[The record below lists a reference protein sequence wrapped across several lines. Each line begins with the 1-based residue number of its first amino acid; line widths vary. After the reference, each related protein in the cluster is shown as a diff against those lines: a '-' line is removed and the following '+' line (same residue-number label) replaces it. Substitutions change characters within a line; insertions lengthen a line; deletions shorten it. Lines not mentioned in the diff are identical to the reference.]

1 MASQMN
7 AEERRN
13 RVLEVVRVRGFASLP
28 DLATELQVSESTV
41 RRDLDFLEVIGVAR
55 RTHGGVFYTGP
66 SPKLPH
72 FDVRQSVEWDK
83 KRQIAQAAS
92 RLIEPGDTIVLDGGS
107 TTYELARVLVGK
119 PLQVVTNSL
128 PVAMLFS
135 TTDTVDLVLIGGN
148 VHSRTGVSL
157 GPYANEML
165 AKLNVQRAVLSVAG
179 INQRGFY
186 NSNLLLVE
194 TERAMM
200 KAADEVI
207 VVADSTKFGRSS
219 LAELGGLSEV
229 DALVTD
235 DRISD
240 EWTALLV
247 DAGVRVIVA
256 PPVPAVGRTSRVD
269 GRLES
274 AESEL
279 TENSEE

>member
-1 MASQMN
+1 MASQMS

-92 RLIEPGDTIVLDGGS
+92 LLIEPGDTILLDGGS
-107 TTYELARVLVGK
+107 TTYELARILVGK

-179 INQRGFY
+179 MNQRGFY

-194 TERAMM
+194 TERAMI

-229 DALVTD
+229 DVLVTD

-240 EWTALLV
+240 QWAAMLV

-256 PPVPAVGRTSRVD
+256 PPVQSIAKVSRDD
-269 GRLES
+269 GRIEP
-274 AESEL
+274 ADGEL
-279 TENSEE
+279 TGNNEE

>member
-1 MASQMN
+1 MASTMI

-13 RVLEVVRVRGFASLP
+13 RVLELVRVRGFASLP

-41 RRDLDFLEVIGVAR
+41 RRDLDYLEETGVAR

-83 KRQIAQAAS
+83 KRQIAAAAS
-92 RLIEPGDTIVLDGGS
+92 RLVESGDTVLLDGGS
-107 TTYELARVLVGK
+107 TTYELARALVGK

-135 TTDTVDLVLIGGN
+135 TTDTVDLVLVGGY

-157 GPYANEML
+157 GPYANQML
-165 AKLNVQRAVLSVAG
+165 ADLNVQRAVLSVAG
-179 INQRGFY
+179 VNPRGYY

-207 VVADSTKFGRSS
+207 VVADSTKFGRTS
-219 LAELGGLSEV
+219 LASLCELSEV
-229 DALVTD
+229 DVLVTD
-235 DRISD
+235 DQIGD
-240 EWTALLV
+240 EWAAMLTE
-247 DAGVRVIVA
+247 AGVRLIVA
-256 PPVPAVGRTSRVD
+256 PPLVDSGRN
-269 GRLES
+269 
-274 AESEL
+274 A
-279 TENSEE
+279 

>member
-1 MASQMN
+1 MN
-7 AEERRN
+7 AEERRS
-13 RVLEVVRVRGFASLP
+13 RVLEWVRIRGFASLP

-41 RRDLDFLEVIGVAR
+41 RRDLDFLEVIGVVR

-83 KRQIAQAAS
+83 KRQIADAAKQ
-92 RLIEPGDTIVLDGGS
+92 LIEPGDTIVLDGGS
-107 TTYELARVLVGK
+107 TTYELAQVLVGK

-157 GPYANEML
+157 GPYANQML

-200 KAADEVI
+200 RAADEVI
-207 VVADSTKFGRSS
+207 VVADSTKFGRTS
-219 LAELGGLSEV
+219 LAELAELSEV
-229 DALVTD
+229 DVLVTD
-235 DRISD
+235 DQIHD
-240 EWTALLV
+240 KWKGMLD
-247 DAGVRVIVA
+247 DAGVRVIIA
-256 PPVPAVGRTSRVD
+256 PPVQAG
-269 GRLES
+269 
-274 AESEL
+274 
-279 TENSEE
+279 

>member
-1 MASQMN
+1 MASQMS

-92 RLIEPGDTIVLDGGS
+92 RLIEPGDTILLDGGS
-107 TTYELARVLVGK
+107 TTYELARILVGK

-179 INQRGFY
+179 INQRGFF

-194 TERAMM
+194 TERAMI

-229 DALVTD
+229 DVLVTD

-240 EWTALLV
+240 QWTAMLV

-256 PPVPAVGRTSRVD
+256 PPVQSIAKGSRAD
-269 GRLES
+269 GRIDP
-274 AESEL
+274 ADGEL
-279 TENSEE
+279 TGNNEE